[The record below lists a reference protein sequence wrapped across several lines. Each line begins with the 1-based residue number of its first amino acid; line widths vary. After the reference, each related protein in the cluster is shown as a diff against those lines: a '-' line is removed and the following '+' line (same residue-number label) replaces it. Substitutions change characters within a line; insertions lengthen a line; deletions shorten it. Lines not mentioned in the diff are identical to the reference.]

1 MNALHP
7 AALTLVPSAQWNDAA
22 YRARFDALYQHLQ
35 IIARRELRGGL
46 SGFRVF
52 LLCLTLGVAAIAGVG
67 TVRSAIE
74 SGLRDQGAVLLG
86 GVLGSLLSQRL
97 PERIR
102 TSMTSIFG
110 LASLGIGILLV
121 IKCANLPVMVL
132 STLVGALL
140 GEVCNMEKGIN
151 TLVSKLQQLLSPKK
165 GQKKVSAHESYIQS
179 YVAIIVLFCASGTG
193 IFGAMREGMTG
204 DASILIAK
212 AFLDFFTATIFACT
226 LGLAVSAICV
236 PMLAI
241 QLALAACASLIMPLT
256 TPMMMADFTAVG
268 GMLLVATGLRI
279 CGIKMFA
286 VVNMLPALVLA
297 MPISV
302 AWTAFFA

>member
-1 MNALHP
+1 MVIGPFINA
-7 AALTLVPSAQWNDAA
+7 S
-22 YRARFDALYQHLQ
+22 
-35 IIARRELRGGL
+35 
-46 SGFRVF
+46 
-52 LLCLTLGVAAIAGVG
+52 
-67 TVRSAIE
+67 
-74 SGLRDQGAVLLG
+74 AVLVG
-86 GVLGSLLSQRL
+86 GVLGALLSQRL

-132 STLVGALL
+132 ATLVGALLGALL

-151 TLVSKLQQLLSPKK
+151 TLVSKLQQLLSPK
-165 GQKKVSAHESYIQS
+165 GRKKASAHESYIQS

-193 IFGAMREGMTG
+193 VFGAMREGMTG

-236 PMLAI
+236 PMLLI
-241 QLALAACASLIMPLT
+241 QLSLAACASLIMPLT
-256 TPMMMADFTAVG
+256 TPMMMADFSAVG

-286 VVNMLPALVLA
+286 VVNMLPALLLA

>member
-1 MNALHP
+1 MVTGPFINA
-7 AALTLVPSAQWNDAA
+7 S
-22 YRARFDALYQHLQ
+22 
-35 IIARRELRGGL
+35 
-46 SGFRVF
+46 
-52 LLCLTLGVAAIAGVG
+52 
-67 TVRSAIE
+67 
-74 SGLRDQGAVLLG
+74 AVLVG
-86 GVLGSLLSQRL
+86 GVLGALLSQRL

-132 STLVGALL
+132 STLVGTLL
-140 GEVCNMEKGIN
+140 GEICNMEKGIN
-151 TLVSKLQQLLSPKK
+151 TLVSKLQQLISAKGKK
-165 GQKKVSAHESYIQS
+165 KASAHESYIQS

-193 IFGAMREGMTG
+193 VFGAMREGMTG

-226 LGLAVSAICV
+226 LGIAVAAISV
-236 PMLAI
+236 PMLLI
-241 QLALAACASLIMPLT
+241 QLTLAACAAIIMPLT
-256 TPMMMADFTAVG
+256 TPMMLADFSAVG

-297 MPISV
+297 MPISA
-302 AWTAFFA
+302 AWTLFFA

>member
-1 MNALHP
+1 MVTGPFINA
-7 AALTLVPSAQWNDAA
+7 S
-22 YRARFDALYQHLQ
+22 
-35 IIARRELRGGL
+35 
-46 SGFRVF
+46 
-52 LLCLTLGVAAIAGVG
+52 
-67 TVRSAIE
+67 
-74 SGLRDQGAVLLG
+74 AVLVG
-86 GVLGSLLSQRL
+86 GVLGALLSQRL

-121 IKCANLPVMVL
+121 VKCENLPVMVL
-132 STLVGALL
+132 ATLVGTLIGEFCLL
-140 GEVCNMEKGIN
+140 EKGIN
-151 TLVSKLQQLLSPKK
+151 DGVSKLKKLLSRKSK
-165 GQKKVSAHESYIQS
+165 SNNNHETFIQS

-226 LGLAVSAICV
+226 LGIAVSAIAL
-236 PMLAI
+236 PMLLI
-241 QLALAACASLIMPLT
+241 QIALAMCASLLLPLT

-268 GMLLVATGLRI
+268 GMLLLATGLRI

-286 VVNMLPALVLA
+286 VVNMLPALILA
-297 MPISV
+297 MPISIL
-302 AWTAFFA
+302 WTHFFA